1 MVEGAGR
8 ADEANASDERV
19 DAKQT
24 TMPKMK
30 FKKSEWRTRALAKAG
45 PKEEKKEEE
54 TEGKPAVT
62 LLRAGGD
69 V

>member
-1 MVEGAGR
+1 MIDGAGR

-24 TMPKMK
+24 TMPK
-30 FKKSEWRTRALAKAG
+30 FKKSEWRTRVLAKAG
-45 PKEEKKEEE
+45 PKEVKKEEE